1 MFYKA
6 RAREIESLKL
16 ELVRGRDGLGNEFW
30 DEVVVGV
37 SGGKGK
43 EGVWFRKH
51 VTELKS
57 QKP

>member
-1 MFYKA
+1 M
-6 RAREIESLKL
+6 

-43 EGVWFRKH
+43 EGVWFRKD